1 MAVLALRVKYCCYH
15 NEAQGKAGGLPASNI
30 ITVFILFGAFQT
42 TKLHECAP
50 ECSTGSE
57 SMSKRVSIFGLGY
70 VGSVTAACLAS
81 KGHSVVGVDMSPSK
95 VEQLDAGRSPIVEPG
110 MKELV
115 DQAHSA
121 KLLRATTDAT
131 AAVMDT
137 EISFLCVGTP
147 SLRSG
152 KLDLGHVEPVCREI
166 GKVLKTKK
174 DFHLVVLRS
183 TVLPG
188 TAETIVIPALEQTS
202 GKKLGDGF
210 GVCVN
215 PEFMREGTA
224 VADFMEPSMTIIGS
238 SDARHAALLRELYAW
253 TPGKIFETT
262 FRSAEMVKYVCNAWH
277 ALKVAFANEVGTLAK
292 ELKVDAESV
301 TEIFT
306 ADDRLNISATYL
318 KPGFAFGGSCLP
330 KDVRA
335 LNYRAKEL
343 DLELPLFESIM
354 ASNDEHLKRA
364 IQMVLDTGK
373 RNVAILGLSFKAATD
388 DLRESPQVQLVKHL
402 LGEGCTIK
410 IWDDNVSLGRLI
422 GSNREYI
429 EHAIPHIGSLL
440 ETDLA
445 QTLKNAEVVVIG
457 TRGISRDQLQPH
469 LRPDH
474 VVLDLVNLESARRPA
489 VANYEGICW

>member
-1 MAVLALRVKYCCYH
+1 
-15 NEAQGKAGGLPASNI
+15 
-30 ITVFILFGAFQT
+30 
-42 TKLHECAP
+42 
-50 ECSTGSE
+50 
-57 SMSKRVSIFGLGY
+57 MSKRVSIFGLGY
-70 VGSVTAACLAS
+70 VGSVTATCLAS
-81 KGHSVVGVDMSPSK
+81 KGHSVTGVDMSPLK

-115 DQAHSA
+115 DRAHTSA
-121 KLLRATTDAT
+121 LLRATTDSR
-131 AAVMDT
+131 AAVMQTD
-137 EISFLCVGTP
+137 ISFLCVGTP

-166 GKVLKTKK
+166 GKVLKDKSA
-174 DFHLVVLRS
+174 FHLVVLRS

-188 TAETIVIPALEQTS
+188 TAESIVIPALEQAS
-202 GKKLGDGF
+202 GKRLGDGF

-224 VADFMEPSMTIIGS
+224 IADFMEPSMTIIGS
-238 SDARHAALLRELYAW
+238 ADASHAALLRELYSW
-253 TPGKIFETT
+253 TPGRIFETS
-262 FRSAEMVKYVCNAWH
+262 FRSAEMVKYVCNTWH

-343 DLELPLFESIM
+343 DLALPLFDSIM
-354 ASNDEHLKRA
+354 ASNDQHLKRA

-388 DLRESPQVQLVKHL
+388 DLRESPQVQLVKQL

-440 ETDLA
+440 ETDLGQILKSA
-445 QTLKNAEVVVIG
+445 QVVVIG
-457 TRGISRDQLQPH
+457 TRGIKREQLQAY

-474 VVLDLVNLESARRPA
+474 IVLDLVNLERARRPTA
-489 VANYEGICW
+489 ANYEGICW